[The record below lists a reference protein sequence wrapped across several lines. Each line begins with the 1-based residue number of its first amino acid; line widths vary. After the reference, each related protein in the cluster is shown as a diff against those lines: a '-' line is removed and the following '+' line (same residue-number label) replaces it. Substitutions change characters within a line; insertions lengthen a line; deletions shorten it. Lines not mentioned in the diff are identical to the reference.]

1 MWGNF
6 LMRKHREDDE
16 LAIIEALYAREEISA
31 NRTRIHTSI
40 LTGDMYVKE
49 VLEGH
54 ELRCKRDFRME
65 KHIFHNL
72 VECLRERCLL
82 RDTDFVSIEEQVAIF
97 LYAVSKNASNRT
109 LQGQFQHSGETIS
122 RYFHIVL
129 NALMI
134 LSTSIIQ
141 LPPIDVPFKVAS
153 NPKFMPYFKVLFVL
167 YILFNDSC

>member
-1 MWGNF
+1 
-6 LMRKHREDDE
+6 
-16 LAIIEALYAREEISA
+16 
-31 NRTRIHTSI
+31 
-40 LTGDMYVKE
+40 
-49 VLEGH
+49 
-54 ELRCKRDFRME
+54 ME

-141 LPPIDVPFKVAS
+141 LPPINVPFKVAS

-167 YILFNDSC
+167 YILFNDSS